1 MTIPA
6 PRSPLLGALY
16 EGIRYEEGRWP
27 LFRWDKNLR
36 YITKSLVHRR
46 TPWTRADQAH
56 HEGARAYL
64 ASGAWRRDVTGRVRM
79 VAGGDLMWIRAGFRD
94 ALSPRIREA
103 IAEADLALVNLE
115 SPMVPERKVPR
126 LVYETLHY
134 NCPPEYLDAF
144 RSERPRVVSLCN
156 NHALDQGPDGLA
168 RTREVV
174 RARGFEVLGGPRGG
188 DEVTGVRVGDLSVGI
203 AAMTYGINHLEG
215 PPPAGV
221 PVIRLGEPGREPD
234 WARLAALIGAA
245 RSKGPDLVVLF
256 PHWGFEYEYFPA
268 AAQIEHARRLIELGA
283 DIIVGSSPHVLQPV
297 ELCSVDGADARCPLQ
312 ARRGGPPRFALI
324 AWSLGNLATVMP
336 TLACR
341 VGALLSIDIGRDE
354 RGVPAFAGLAA
365 MPTLSSRG
373 LGEGFLPVATLSAGE
388 LESRAAR
395 GEVPAWPCRAHA
407 RRMLGPL
414 VPASEQT
421 L

>member
-1 MTIPA
+1 MIPA
-6 PRSPLLGALY
+6 PRSPLLGSLY

-27 LFRWDKNLR
+27 LWRWDKNLR

-46 TPWTRADQAH
+46 TPWTTADREH
-56 HEGARAYL
+56 HASARAYL
-64 ASGAWRRDVTGRVRM
+64 ESGAWRRDVKGKVRI

-94 ALSPRIREA
+94 ALSPRLRAA

-115 SPMVPERKVPR
+115 SPMVPERPVPT

-144 RSERPRVVSLCN
+144 RSERPRVASLCN
-156 NHALDQGPDGLA
+156 NHALDQGRDGLA

-174 RARGFEVLGGPRGG
+174 RSMGLEALGGPAEG
-188 DEVTGVRVGDLSVGI
+188 DEVAGVRVGDLAVGI

-221 PVIRLGEPGREPD
+221 PVHRLGEPDHEPD
-234 WARLAALIGAA
+234 WQRIAGLINAA
-245 RSKGPDLVVLF
+245 RRAGPDLVVLF
-256 PHWGFEYEYFPA
+256 PHWGFEYEHFPSA
-268 AAQIEHARRLIELGA
+268 TQIEHARRLIELGA
-283 DIIVGSSPHVLQPV
+283 DVLVGSSPHVLQPV
-297 ELCSVDGADARCPLQ
+297 ELCSIDGADARCPLQ
-312 ARRGGPPRFALI
+312 ATRGGAPRFGLI

-341 VGALLSIDIGRDE
+341 VGALLSIDVGRDE

-365 MPTLSSRG
+365 TPTLSSRG
-373 LGEGFLPVATLSAGE
+373 LGKGWLEVATLSAGE
-388 LESRAAR
+388 LEARAAR
-395 GEVPAWPCRAHA
+395 GEAPAWPCRDRA
-407 RRMLGPL
+407 RAMLGNL
-414 VPASEQT
+414 VPRSEQT
-421 L
+421 P